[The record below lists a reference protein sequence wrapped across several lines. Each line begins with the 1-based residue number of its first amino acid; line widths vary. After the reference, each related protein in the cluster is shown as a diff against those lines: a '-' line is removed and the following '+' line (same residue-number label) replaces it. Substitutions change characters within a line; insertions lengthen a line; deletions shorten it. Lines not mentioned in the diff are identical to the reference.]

1 MRLQRQDSVKWGR
14 AVGWWDGDES
24 VSIVETVV

>member
-1 MRLQRQDSVKWGR
+1 MELERQGSVKWDR
-14 AVGWWDGDES
+14 VVGWWDGDES